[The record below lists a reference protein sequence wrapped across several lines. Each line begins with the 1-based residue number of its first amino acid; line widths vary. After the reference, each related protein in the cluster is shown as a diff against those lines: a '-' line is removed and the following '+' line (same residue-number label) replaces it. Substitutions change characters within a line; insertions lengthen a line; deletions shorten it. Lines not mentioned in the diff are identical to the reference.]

1 MENSQSVQH
10 QPSEKQATATP
21 IAKVKSGVAGSWNV
35 LVYLVRHYPWL
46 LFIVFLALCASSAT
60 LAVWS
65 LGYVAKEEKPKA
77 ADTMQVDV
85 KQPIT
90 SPSEPVN
97 TTNPIPSWMI
107 IAIAM
112 SCAGGCLVIFR
123 FLNFSKQRQ
132 RVNTKVNRYQVRV
145 AQRGQK
151 LEPAQ
156 QPKKPPVFVPPQSP
170 QMHNPPVFVPP
181 PQIHEQKPQ
190 RPHPAISSPP
200 PGKPQ
205 QPSVTVLPPEDN
217 NYPQN
222 QNPPSLAD
230 MLDIRKQSSL
240 SSILDKKN
248 KSV

>member
-1 MENSQSVQH
+1 MENSHSLQH
-10 QPSEKQATATP
+10 QPSQKQAIATP
-21 IAKVKSGVAGSWNV
+21 VAKAKSGVVGSWNV
-35 LVYLVRHYPWL
+35 LVYLVGHYPWL
-46 LFIVFLALCASSAT
+46 LFIVFLALCAGSAT
-60 LAVWS
+60 LSVWS

-90 SPSEPVN
+90 SPGEPVS
-97 TTNPIPSWMI
+97 TTNPISSWMV

-123 FLNFSKQRQ
+123 FLNISKQRQ

-156 QPKKPPVFVPPQSP
+156 QIKKPPVFVPPQAP
-170 QMHNPPVFVPP
+170 QIQNQAVFVPP
-181 PQIHEQKPQ
+181 PQIHQQKPQ
-190 RPHPAISSPP
+190 RPQPVVSPP
-200 PGKPQ
+200 PEKPQ
-205 QPSVTVLPPEDN
+205 QPSITVLPPEDN
-217 NYPQN
+217 YPQRK
-222 QNPPSLAD
+222 NPNSLAD

-240 SSILDKKN
+240 SSILDKNN
-248 KSV
+248 K